1 MYHQAIL
8 GDLNTMAHGIARLS
22 PNYCCDAMRFW
33 SIGQTEAYFWHHKV
47 FSVTDPRHVPERDG
61 EILGESSPWLSGDE
75 ARTSTS
81 AQCHGFVMPPCQ
93 QWQWWIGPYSP
104 PPEHYRELSMQLRGR

>member
-1 MYHQAIL
+1 
-8 GDLNTMAHGIARLS
+8 MAHGIARLS

-61 EILGESSPWLSGDE
+61 GDSG
-75 ARTSTS
+75 
-81 AQCHGFVMPPCQ
+81 
-93 QWQWWIGPYSP
+93 
-104 PPEHYRELSMQLRGR
+104 